1 MLIEGCSRF
10 YPLSKTNRGKQLL
23 DRREDGAIVEGC
35 IMVMKAQ
42 FSSFHRSSVESRNG
56 RCAYTEG
63 VQNVFCN
70 RVLHNKALLSAIEL
84 SSIQFSVIRLP
95 EIE

>member
-1 MLIEGCSRF
+1 MLIEACSRF

-42 FSSFHRSSVESRNG
+42 FLLFMESSMNPEMVDAQYAKCF
-56 RCAYTEG
+56 
-63 VQNVFCN
+63 
-70 RVLHNKALLSAIEL
+70 LL
-84 SSIQFSVIRLP
+84 
-95 EIE
+95 